1 MADGDAALEPRLDLQ
16 FGDVAQGLHARR
28 PSSRPRGN
36 RRQPARGG
44 LREEALYPV
53 AQVGH
58 GVGDHA
64 QDAALGFRPRGRRY
78 GRRSRLVRPLV
89 AADQAHGL
97 QVDPVGPIRLKLP
110 EDGPGDVV
118 LRRHGVEMRA
128 DRAGAMGIGRAQ
140 REGHARA
147 QVLRA
152 PARGAVGA
160 DGGERAHETAVGVGL
175 RGQIWPLSRWVCMST
190 KAGKT
195 IAPPMSTAMG

>member
-1 MADGDAALEPRLDLQ
+1 MADGDPALEPRLDLQ
-16 FGDVAQGLHARR
+16 FRDVAQGLHACVHRLVHVEI
-28 PSSRPRGN
+28 GVE
-36 RRQPARGG
+36 PARGG

-64 QDAALGFRPRGRRY
+64 QDAALGFRHEIG
-78 GRRSRLVRPLV
+78 GMAEGAGLVRPLV

-118 LRRHGVEMRA
+118 LRRHGIEMRA

-140 REGHARA
+140 RERHARA
-147 QVLRA
+147 QVLGA

-160 DGGERAHETAVGVGL
+160 DGGERARETAVGFGL